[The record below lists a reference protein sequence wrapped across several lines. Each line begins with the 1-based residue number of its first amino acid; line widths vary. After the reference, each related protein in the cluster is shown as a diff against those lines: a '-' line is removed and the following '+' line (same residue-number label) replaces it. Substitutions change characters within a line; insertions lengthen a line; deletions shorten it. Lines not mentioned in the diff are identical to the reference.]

1 MAAWPLI
8 VRELREQS
16 RQGQLFWIR
25 VVAATIAFGTTAFL
39 LLDRTFVGREVGIYI
54 FGALNNILFVTIIAI
69 GPLITADCIAREKR
83 EGTLGLLL
91 LSPLTSRDIILSKL
105 AMNALRAFTLLL
117 AVIPLMALPIVF
129 GGVPLGYIIHWIS
142 RHLLALSIALSSG
155 LVASTLYREFIQAAV
170 VAELFCVALLF
181 FSGAFSIFSILGP
194 LIGIFLIIVSIS
206 FCSALLKDRWERD
219 SAGYEQP
226 FWIRIF
232 SESQTCHDLFRW
244 DTQKARSRHPIA
256 WLQEYSWSAR
266 LAKWGWCVFVVVVQ
280 FFIFASE
287 LVSIRTKNL
296 ETAQYLLAMVVI
308 LGLALSGANSFRTER
323 LTGAMELLLVTPLSP
338 IKIIGGRLWGMWVHF
353 FPAIMILVF
362 LWIASAPL
370 LRTRPE
376 EAYLAL
382 SSYLFL
388 PMIGLFISMLPWN
401 VLVAAAVIFVLGAV
415 TPIYVGNA
423 LALLAEQSNITTII
437 VLQATLGLTALT
449 LLYHRLRSRA
459 FVLS

>member
-8 VRELREQS
+8 VRELRELS

-25 VVAATIAFGTTAFL
+25 VVAAAIAFGTTAFL

-54 FGALNNILFVTIIAI
+54 FGALNHILFFTIIAI

-155 LVASTLYREFIQAAV
+155 LIASTLYREFIQAAV
-170 VAELFCVALLF
+170 IAEICCLTLLF
-181 FSGAFSIFSILGP
+181 FSGAFSIFSFLGP

-206 FCSALLKDRWERD
+206 FCSAFLKERWEKD

-226 FWIRIF
+226 FWIRAF

-266 LAKWGWCVFVVVVQ
+266 LAKWGWCAFVVVVQ
-280 FFIFASE
+280 FFILVIGMAASNK
-287 LVSIRTKNL
+287 TFQ
-296 ETAQYLLAMVVI
+296 TAQMSLATVVI

-353 FPAIMILVF
+353 FPAVAILVF

-401 VLVAAAVIFVLGAV
+401 VLVAAAVIFVVGAV
-415 TPIYVGNA
+415 APIYVGNA
-423 LALLAEQSNITTII
+423 LALLAEQSNITVII
-437 VLQATLGLTALT
+437 ALQAILGLTALT

>member
-8 VRELREQS
+8 VRELRELS

-25 VVAATIAFGTTAFL
+25 VIAAAIAFGTTAFL
-39 LLDRTFVGREVGIYI
+39 LLDRTFLGREVGIYI
-54 FGALNNILFVTIIAI
+54 FGALNHILFFTIIAI

-91 LSPLTSRDIILSKL
+91 LSPLTPRDIILSKL

-129 GGVPLGYIIHWIS
+129 GGVPIGYIIHWIC
-142 RHLLALSIALSSG
+142 RHLLALSIALSAG
-155 LVASTLYREFIQAAV
+155 LIASTLYREFIQAAV
-170 VAELFCVALLF
+170 VAEICCIGLLIV
-181 FSGAFSIFSILGP
+181 SGGFGVFSILGP
-194 LIGIFLIIVSIS
+194 AIGAFLILVSIS
-206 FCSALLKDRWERD
+206 FCSALLKGRWEKD

-226 FWIRIF
+226 FWIRMF
-232 SESQTCHDLFRW
+232 SESQAWHDVFRW

-266 LAKWGWCVFVVVVQ
+266 LAKWGWCAFVVIAQ
-280 FFIFASE
+280 FFILVVGLAS
-287 LVSIRTKNL
+287 SNKTFQN
-296 ETAQYLLAMVVI
+296 AQMALGTVVI

-338 IKIIGGRLWGMWVHF
+338 LKIIGGRLWGMWVHF
-353 FPAIMILVF
+353 FPAVTILVF

-370 LRTRPE
+370 LRSRPG

-382 SSYLFL
+382 SSYIFL

-415 TPIYVGNA
+415 APIYVGNA
-423 LALLAEQSNITTII
+423 LALLAEQSNITVI
-437 VLQATLGLTALT
+437 VAFQALLGFTALA

>member
-8 VRELREQS
+8 VRELRELS

-25 VVAATIAFGTTAFL
+25 VIAAAIAFGTTAFL

-54 FGALNNILFVTIIAI
+54 FDALNRILFFTIIAI
-69 GPLITADCIAREKR
+69 GPLITADCVAREKR

-105 AMNALRAFTLLL
+105 AMNSLRAFTLLL

-129 GGVPLGYIIHWIS
+129 GGVPPGYILHWTF
-142 RHLLALSIALSSG
+142 RHLLGLSIALSSG
-155 LVASTLYREFIQAAV
+155 LIASTLYREFIQAAV
-170 VAELFCVALLF
+170 VAEICCLTLLF
-181 FSGAFSIFSILGP
+181 ISGTFSIIGHLGP
-194 LIGIFLIIVSIS
+194 LVGILLVMVSIN
-206 FCSALLKDRWERD
+206 FCSAILKERWEKD

-232 SESQTCHDLFRW
+232 SESQAWHDIFRW

-266 LAKWGWCVFVVVVQ
+266 LAKWGWCAFVVVAQ
-280 FFIFASE
+280 FVVLVIGLASNK
-287 LVSIRTKNL
+287 TFH
-296 ETAQYLLAMVVI
+296 TAQLLLATVVV

-338 IKIIGGRLWGMWVHF
+338 MKIIGGRLWGMWVHF

-370 LRTRPE
+370 IRSKPG

-382 SSYLFL
+382 SSYIFL

-415 TPIYVGNA
+415 APIYVGNA
-423 LALLAEQSNITTII
+423 LALLSDQSNLTVII
-437 VLQATLGLTALT
+437 ALQALLGFTALT
-449 LLYHRLRSRA
+449 LLYQRLRSRA